1 MNEVNVSQPNDVL
14 TYNLIKKALDASNV
28 RAAATENNI
37 ANVNT
42 KGYKS
47 YHVSFEDSLKDSVNN
62 LEMRT
67 TRDKHMQNDDKYGTI
82 GINQDETTSMKSD
95 GNNVDIDYEMTEL
108 ASNYLMYSALTS
120 QLDTRYA
127 INRYVIEGGK

>member
-1 MNEVNVSQPNDVL
+1 MNEVNISRPNDIS
-14 TYNLIKKALDASNV
+14 TYNLIKTALDASNV
-28 RAAATENNI
+28 RASTTENNI

-47 YHVSFEDSLKDSVNN
+47 YHVSFEDSLKDSINN
-62 LEMRT
+62 LELRT
-67 TRDKHMQNDDKYGTI
+67 TRDKHIQSNNKYGTI
-82 GINQDETTSMKSD
+82 SVNQDETTSMKSD
-95 GNNVDIDYEMTEL
+95 GNDVDIDYEMTEL
-108 ASNYLMYSALTS
+108 ASNYLMYSALTN